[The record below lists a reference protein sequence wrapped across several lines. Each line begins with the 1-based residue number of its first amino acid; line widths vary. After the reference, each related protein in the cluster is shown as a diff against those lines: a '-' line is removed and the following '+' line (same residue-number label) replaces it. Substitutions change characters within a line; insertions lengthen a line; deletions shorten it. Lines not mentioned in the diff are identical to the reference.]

1 MTKRSET
8 GKLGEDIACEYLKKN
23 SYSIIDRNFR
33 RPWGEVDIIAKDK
46 NGILVFVEVKTM
58 EKNESLKPED
68 NLTSAKLKK
77 MKRTASIY
85 ANSNEKLLRAN
96 RGWRIDL
103 VAIELLTIPV
113 KDVDDY
119 SIRHYENL

>member
-1 MTKRSET
+1 MTKKSET
-8 GKLGEDIACEYLKKN
+8 GKLGEDIAYEYLKKN
-23 SYSIIDRNFR
+23 GYSVIDRNFR

-46 NGILVFVEVKTM
+46 KGILVFVEVKTM

-68 NLTSAKLKK
+68 NLTSEKLKK

-85 ANSNEKLLRAN
+85 ANSNEKLLTKN
-96 RGWRIDL
+96 LGWRIDL
-103 VAIELLTIPV
+103 VAIELLTDSI

-119 SIRHYENL
+119 SVRHYENI